1 MSCRVPIPIPMQR
14 QRGRMERAVPEL
26 HRGENRPQDPMPR
39 TVVGLDWTFRC
50 ECECRFFLYY
60 FLLETGACL
69 LKNAKN
75 PWETLH
81 SMSVSTERSPQNLR
95 SLFGTYTALAFFCSV
110 ANLQT
115 HDMIGRRPVRS
126 CAFGRSQMKARCCDQ
141 WTRQEEPVSGTAAAV
156 QNEAS
161 ATLRRRHS
169 PWLA

>member
-26 HRGENRPQDPMPR
+26 HRGENRHRIRCR
-39 TVVGLDWTFRC
+39 TGRGSRLDVPLRV
-50 ECECRFFLYY
+50 RVRVPFFLYY
-60 FLLETGACL
+60 FLLEMGACL

-81 SMSVSTERSPQNLR
+81 STSVSTERSPKTCAAFSEHIR
-95 SLFGTYTALAFFCSV
+95 HSLSSAPSRISK
-110 ANLQT
+110 
-115 HDMIGRRPVRS
+115 HMIGRGPVR
-126 CAFGRSQMKARCCDQ
+126 AFGRSQMKARCCDQ

-161 ATLRRRHS
+161 ATLRRRQS